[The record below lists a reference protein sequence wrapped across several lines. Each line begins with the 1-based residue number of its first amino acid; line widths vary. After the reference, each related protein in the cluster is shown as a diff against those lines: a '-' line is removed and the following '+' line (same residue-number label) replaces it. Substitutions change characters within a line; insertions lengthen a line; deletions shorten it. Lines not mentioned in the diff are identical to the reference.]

1 MLYFVEITSTI
12 NYSERRKLCHQNVQ
26 KIFIVARNLL
36 SKMCANIIGSLKK
49 VIFSKGFL
57 ARHRNSPKAFTRQ
70 RKLPFHL
77 LICFLLNF
85 VKGSYQDELDK
96 FFQAINLFEVAKRV
110 VSKVA
115 FAKARMKLKYEAFI
129 ELNDHLIRAFE
140 NTFEPR
146 KWYDHRLI
154 AIDGSTCQL
163 PRIKEIIDHFGVWNV
178 KPGKPCPIARISQLF
193 DSLNKISIS
202 AVISPKS
209 VDERSHAYQMLSYL
223 MPSDLV
229 LLDRGYPAFWLFK
242 TIDAMG
248 ANFCARINSKWT
260 IVKEFIA
267 SGQQEQI
274 LKLHASFSSI
284 TTCQQ
289 LELDIEPMTLR
300 LIRIELNTGEVEV
313 LITTLTDC
321 KAYPTDVF
329 AELYHLRWPVEED
342 YKYMKCWLEIENI
355 TGKSVLSVYQ
365 DFYAKVF
372 SKNLTSVLSFSTQSE
387 LIKSGKKDKYEHQI
401 NFVQALS
408 KSKDVIV
415 LLFQRTQ
422 AKVIELIKNLH
433 EIFVNTTEP
442 IRPNRSFQRNHK
454 VLKRKY
460 YYSYKSIS

>member
-1 MLYFVEITSTI
+1 MLYSVIITTTI
-12 NYSERRKLCHQNVQ
+12 NYLERRKLCYQNVQ

-36 SKMCANIIGSLKK
+36 SEMCANITESLKK
-49 VIFSKGFL
+49 VILSKEFL

-85 VKGSYQDELDK
+85 LKGSYQDELDK

-115 FAKARMKLKYEAFI
+115 FTKARMKLKYEAFI

-140 NTFEPR
+140 KTFEPR
-146 KWYDHRLI
+146 RWYNHRLI

-163 PRIKEIIDHFGVWNV
+163 PRIKEIMDHFGVWNV

-209 VDERSHAYQMLSYL
+209 VDERSQAYQMFSYL

-242 TIDAMG
+242 AIENMG
-248 ANFCARINSKWT
+248 VNFCARINRKWT
-260 IVKEFIA
+260 IVKEFTA

-274 LKLHASFSSI
+274 IQLTATPTAI
-284 TTCQQ
+284 TTCRQM
-289 LELDIEPMTLR
+289 ELDIEPMTLR

-321 KAYPTDVF
+321 KAYPLDIFT
-329 AELYHLRWPVEED
+329 ELYHQRWPVEED
-342 YKYMKCWLEIENI
+342 YKYMKYWLEIENI

-408 KSKDVIV
+408 KSKHVIA

-442 IRPNRSFQRNHK
+442 IRPHRSFPRNHK

>member
-1 MLYFVEITSTI
+1 MLYFDLITSTI
-12 NYSERRKLCHQNVQ
+12 IYSERRKLCQQNVQ
-26 KIFIVARNLL
+26 KIFILARDLL
-36 SKMCANIIGSLKK
+36 SNMCANIIESLKK
-49 VIFSKGFL
+49 VILSKEFL

-77 LICFLLNF
+77 LLCFLLNF

-115 FAKARMKLKYEAFI
+115 LTKARMKLKYEAFI

-146 KWYDHRLI
+146 RWYNHRLI

-163 PRIKEIIDHFGVWNV
+163 PRIKEIMDHFGVWNV

-193 DSLNKISIS
+193 DPLNKISIS

-209 VDERSHAYQMLSYL
+209 IDERTHAHQMLSYL

-242 TIDAMG
+242 AIDTMG

-260 IVKEFIA
+260 IVKDFIA

-274 LKLHASFSSI
+274 LQMHASSSNI
-284 TTCQQ
+284 TRCQQ
-289 LELDIEPMTLR
+289 LELDHEPMTLR
-300 LIRIELNTGEVEV
+300 LIRIELNTGEAEV
-313 LITTLTDC
+313 LITTLTDS
-321 KAYPTDVF
+321 KSYPIDIF
-329 AELYHLRWPVEED
+329 AELYHQRWPVEED
-342 YKYMKCWLEIENI
+342 YKYMKYWLEIGNI

-408 KSKDVIV
+408 KSKNVTA
-415 LLFQRTQ
+415 LLFQRTR
-422 AKVIELIKNLH
+422 AKIIDLIKDLQ
-433 EIFVNTTEP
+433 EIFENTTEP

-460 YYSYKSIS
+460 YYGYKAFA